1 MNMRTSLIPV
11 AVGLVSG
18 LFLDSCRK
26 EAVSVK
32 ATAAPPAIPA
42 RPAAQGNLVVV
53 ATLQKVPGQFP
64 ANDLYKYAYVLK
76 YAVDTVVEG
85 TLSTKEILVAH
96 YDPRTA
102 RSAIQD
108 DQKGK
113 VGGTLSTFREGEKH
127 YLVLR
132 PLDSAWTGA
141 LEDNFPQDKSPRWYA
156 TWAQGI

>member
-1 MNMRTSLIPV
+1 MRTSFPFV
-11 AVGLVSG
+11 AAGLV
-18 LFLDSCRK
+18 LFLSLAGCNK
-26 EAVSVK
+26 KATSVK
-32 ATAAPPAIPA
+32 ATKASIAIPA
-42 RPAAQGNLVVV
+42 RPAAQGSLVVV
-53 ATLQKVPGQFP
+53 GTLQKVSGQFP
-64 ANDLYKYAYVLK
+64 ANDLYKYAYVMK
-76 YAVDTVVEG
+76 YSVDTVVEG
-85 TLSTKEILVAH
+85 AFASGEILVAH

-141 LEDNFPQDKSPRWYA
+141 LEDNYPQEKSPRWFA

>member
-1 MNMRTSLIPV
+1 MRTSLIPV
-11 AVGLVSG
+11 AAGLVLALS
-18 LFLDSCRK
+18 LSACQK
-26 EAVSVK
+26 KATSVK
-32 ATAAPPAIPA
+32 ATRAAITLPA
-42 RPAAQGNLVVV
+42 RPAAQGSLVVV
-53 ATLQKVPGQFP
+53 GTLQKVPGQFP
-64 ANDLYKYAYVLK
+64 ANDLYKYAYVMK

-85 TLSTKEILVAH
+85 ALASKEILVAH

-141 LEDNFPQDKSPRWYA
+141 IEDNYPQEKSPRWYA